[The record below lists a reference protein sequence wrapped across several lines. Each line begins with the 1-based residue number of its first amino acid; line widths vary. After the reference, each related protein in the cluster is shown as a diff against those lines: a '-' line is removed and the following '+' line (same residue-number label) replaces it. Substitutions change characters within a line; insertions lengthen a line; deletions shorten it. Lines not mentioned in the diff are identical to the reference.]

1 MALPDGGAGN
11 KATVI
16 FNACKG
22 EKHHT
27 SKGFKQVSFAPCRL
41 TEGWSCAQRFC
52 AFHQLLSP
60 VGR

>member
-27 SKGFKQVSFAPCRL
+27 SKGFKQVSCAPFRL
-41 TEGWSCAQRFC
+41 TDGWSCAQHFC
-52 AFHQLLSP
+52 ALHQLLP
-60 VGR
+60 HFGR